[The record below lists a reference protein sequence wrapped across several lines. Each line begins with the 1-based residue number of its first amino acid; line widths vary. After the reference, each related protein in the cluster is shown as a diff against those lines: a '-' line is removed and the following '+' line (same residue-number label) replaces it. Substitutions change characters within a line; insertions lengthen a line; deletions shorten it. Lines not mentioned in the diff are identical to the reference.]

1 MSYTKHTWTDGEL
14 VTAAKMNNI
23 ENGIEEA
30 SSGGSGGG
38 GVLVVHATPSDD
50 AITLDKTWQ
59 EIKDADAV
67 SVVFDNTLE
76 NARSFFF
83 CSSVF
88 ERVRPGG
95 GEKQYVVRVRDFDN
109 AQNMDFIASSASGYP
124 SYTE

>member
-30 SSGGSGGG
+30 SSGG

-50 AITLDKTWQ
+50 AMTLDKTWQ

-67 SVVFDNTLE
+67 SVVFDDTLA
-76 NARSFFF
+76 NGRSFYF
-83 CSSVF
+83 CVHVIARF
-88 ERVRPGG
+88 MPAG